1 MTLLFVKKGDEKS
14 DYLLFMWACIG
25 KRFFELDIAL
35 FLVFNSF
42 FLFLVK
48 NVFNQNEILW
58 QNTTINPAHHLCL
71 AVNYHLY
78 FNYIFITVINIILT
92 YTRAHETNKKQLYI
106 PFFCVYLFIISIFF
120 MAVVLL
126 LLFCPFFLMNI
137 T

>member
-1 MTLLFVKKGDEKS
+1 MKYLIRLRSDDDVVVYVKKGDEKS

-48 NVFNQNEILW
+48 NVFNENEILW

-78 FNYIFITVINIILT
+78 FNYIFITVINIILRIPALT
-92 YTRAHETNKKQLYI
+92 KQTKKKLYI
-106 PFFCVYLFIISIFF
+106 PFFCVYLFIISIF
-120 MAVVLL
+120 LWPL
-126 LLFCPFFLMNI
+126 YCY
-137 T
+137 